1 MVFHEPLELR
11 YWLINTLSGN
21 TIIFTFI
28 SLIAIASLAAYF
40 RMPNM
45 IALMMIV
52 IFAFMMNS
60 VIGGW
65 LIVPILI
72 LVGYFVFWSW
82 SRIQKT

>member
-1 MVFHEPLELR
+1 MVFHQPLELK
-11 YWLINTLSGN
+11 YWLVNTLSGSAE
-21 TIIFTFI
+21 IFIFV
-28 SLIAIASLAAYF
+28 SMIAIASLAAYF
-40 RMPNM
+40 RMPNS

-52 IFAFMMNS
+52 IFAFMTSS
-60 VIGGW
+60 VSGGW